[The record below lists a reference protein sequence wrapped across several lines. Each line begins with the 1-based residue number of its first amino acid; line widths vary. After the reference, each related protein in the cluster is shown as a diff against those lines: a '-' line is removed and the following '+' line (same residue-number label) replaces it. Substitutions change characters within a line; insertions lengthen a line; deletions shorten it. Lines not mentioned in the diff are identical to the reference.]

1 MPKPTMSDVAAHA
14 GVDISTVSRALNERT
29 AALLRSET
37 VDRVT
42 AAAAELGYRPNV
54 LARSLRTQ
62 RSHTIGMVIPDLT
75 NPFFPPIVRGVE
87 DVLDDAD
94 YTLIIANTD
103 NDVRRE
109 QRSLRSLVGRQV
121 DGLLV
126 ATSHLHDGT
135 PGDEELGGLPLVLV
149 NRRGSDPDIPSV
161 VPDDVAGIDAVVA
174 HLTGLGHHRIA
185 HLAGPQD
192 TSTGRT
198 RAQSFRDA
206 MSAAGLDDEDL
217 IEGADL
223 FDIDA
228 GRDACERL
236 LTRRPDLTAIVAA
249 NDLLAI
255 GCIRAMRDRGLRV
268 PTDVSLVG
276 FNDMPLVDL
285 IDPPLTTVRVPQQEM
300 GRAAARILLD
310 LLGEGGSRT
319 APTCLELPPELVIR
333 LSTSAPATA

>member
-75 NPFFPPIVRGVE
+75 NPFFPPVVRGVE
-87 DVLDDAD
+87 DVLGDAG

-103 NDVRRE
+103 NDDRRE
-109 QRSLRSLVGRQV
+109 EISLRSLVGRQV

-126 ATSHLHDGT
+126 ATSHLGDGT
-135 PGDEELGGLPLVLV
+135 PSDDERGGLPLVLV
-149 NRRGSDPDIPSV
+149 NRRGSDAAIPSV
-161 VPDDVAGIDAVVA
+161 VPDDVAGIDAVIG
-174 HLTGLGHHRIA
+174 HLTDLGHHRIA

-198 RAQSFRDA
+198 RAQAFRDA
-206 MSAAGLDDEDL
+206 LTTAGLHDEDL
-217 IEGADL
+217 VEGAEL
-223 FDIDA
+223 FDIEA
-228 GRDACERL
+228 GREACERL
-236 LTRRPDLTAIVAA
+236 LSRRPDLTAIVAA

-255 GCIRAMRDRGLRV
+255 GCIRAMRARGLRV
-268 PTDVSLVG
+268 PSDISLVG

-285 IDPPLTTVRVPQQEM
+285 IDPPLTTVRVPQHEM
-300 GRAAARILLD
+300 GRAAARILLG
-310 LLGEGGSRT
+310 LLGEDSVDNDHVH
-319 APTCLELPPELVIR
+319 LELAPELVVR
-333 LSTSAPATA
+333 SSTAAPATD